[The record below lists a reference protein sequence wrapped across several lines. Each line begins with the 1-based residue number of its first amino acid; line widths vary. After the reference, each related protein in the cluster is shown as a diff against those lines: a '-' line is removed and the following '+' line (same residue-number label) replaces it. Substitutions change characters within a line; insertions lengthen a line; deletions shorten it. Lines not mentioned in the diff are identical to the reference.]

1 MLKRKRIAV
10 YIRVS
15 KDRFEQKSSLKNQK
29 DMFIQF
35 AEDNNYEIYDFY
47 TDIASG
53 TLENR
58 AALDKLLKDAQENK
72 FDMIVS
78 KEISR
83 LARNAEFAFKL
94 KRITED
100 YNIDLMT
107 ADGAINTLEDN
118 TDMYG
123 LFAWFSE
130 YEAQKTGLRLKS
142 MLTTRARKG
151 LFNGSIPPYG
161 YYCEKGKLFIR
172 NDNTPEIVRRIFSE
186 YIGGKGIDSI
196 AKGLF
201 NDNVPTTSQITG
213 KKKYSSVWHGKTIK
227 KILTNQAYIGNM
239 EQKKESTINA
249 INKKRVQN
257 DVSERI
263 LVENTHEPIISKE
276 TFYIVQELLKSRH
289 KERGHQTTHLFT
301 NLLRCADCGKGMHFK
316 KNRKGYVCGT
326 SVKLGKNVCSDHIVR
341 EANLY
346 EAILKE
352 LNSFMSSYLPTG
364 NFKQLESVYKNK
376 VSKFKSAI
384 KSNEQKLAT
393 LNERKATAFNF
404 LLDKT
409 ISRSE
414 YDSYVAKYTEE
425 SEILSNEIKAFKS
438 SLEILTAPCTLEKIA
453 SFEKTKA
460 KIDELTPEILN
471 KFIEKI
477 EISEDGSPKI
487 YYRFSQ

>member
-1 MLKRKRIAV
+1 MLRRKKIAV

-15 KDRFEQKSSLKNQK
+15 KDRYEQKSSLKNQK
-29 DMFIQF
+29 DMFIQL
-35 AEDNNYEIYDFY
+35 AEDKNYEIHDFY

-53 TLENR
+53 TLEHR
-58 AALDKLLKDAQENK
+58 DDLDRLLKDAQENK

-130 YEAQKTGLRLKS
+130 YEAQKTGIRLKD

-151 LFNGSIPPYG
+151 LFNGSIAPYG

-172 NDNTPEIVRRIFSE
+172 NDDTPEIVNRIFSE

-201 NDNVPTTSQITG
+201 NDNIPTTSQIAG
-213 KKKYSSVWHGKTIK
+213 KKNSSNIWHGKTIK

-249 INKKRVQN
+249 VNKKRVKN
-257 DVSERI
+257 DASKRI
-263 LVENTHEPIISKE
+263 IVENTHEPIVSKE
-276 TFYIVQELLKSRH
+276 MFYIVQDLLKSRH
-289 KERGHQTTHLFT
+289 KERGHQTLHLFT
-301 NLLRCADCGKGMHFK
+301 NVLRCADCGKGMHFK

-341 EANLY
+341 EAALS

-352 LNSFMSSYLPTG
+352 LNSFMSSYSPTASS
-364 NFKQLESVYKNK
+364 KQLETVYKKK
-376 VSKFKSAI
+376 VSKLESAI
-384 KSNEQKLAT
+384 KSNEQKLIT
-393 LNERKATAFNF
+393 LNKRKSNAVDL

-409 ISRSE
+409 ISRAE
-414 YDSYVAKYTEE
+414 YDAYVSRYNEE
-425 SEILSNEIKAFKS
+425 AAILSNELKAFKS
-438 SLEILTAPCTLEKIA
+438 SLEILTAPSTLEKIA
-453 SFEKTKA
+453 SFEKLEA

-487 YYRFSQ
+487 YYRF

>member
-1 MLKRKRIAV
+1 MLIRKRIAV

-35 AEDNNYEIYDFY
+35 AADKNYEIHDFY

-58 AALDKLLKDAQENK
+58 ADLDRLLKDAQENK

-130 YEAQKTGLRLKS
+130 YEAQKTGIRLKG

-172 NDNTPEIVRRIFSE
+172 SDDTPEIVKRIFSE
-186 YIGGKGIDSI
+186 YISGKGIDSI

-201 NDNVPTTSQITG
+201 NDNILTPSQIAG
-213 KKKYSSVWHGKTIK
+213 KKNSSNIWHGKTIK
-227 KILTNQAYIGNM
+227 KILVNQAYIGNM

-257 DVSERI
+257 DYFKRI

-276 TFYIVQELLKSRH
+276 MFNIVQDLLKSRH
-289 KERGHQTTHLFT
+289 KERGHKSIHLFT

-341 EANLY
+341 EAALSD
-346 EAILKE
+346 AILKE
-352 LNSFMSSYLPTG
+352 LNSFMRSYSPIGSS
-364 NFKQLESVYKNK
+364 KQLEAVYKKK
-376 VSKFKSAI
+376 VSKFESAI
-384 KSNEQKLAT
+384 EVNEQKLIK
-393 LNERKATAFNF
+393 LNERKDTAFNY

-409 ISRSE
+409 ISRKE
-414 YDSYVAKYTEE
+414 YDSYISKYTKEA
-425 SEILSNEIKAFKS
+425 EILSNELIAFKS
-438 SLEILTAPCTLEKIA
+438 SLEILTSPSTLEKIA
-453 SFEKTKA
+453 TFESPKA

-477 EISEDGSPKI
+477 EISENGSPKI
-487 YYRFSQ
+487 YYRF